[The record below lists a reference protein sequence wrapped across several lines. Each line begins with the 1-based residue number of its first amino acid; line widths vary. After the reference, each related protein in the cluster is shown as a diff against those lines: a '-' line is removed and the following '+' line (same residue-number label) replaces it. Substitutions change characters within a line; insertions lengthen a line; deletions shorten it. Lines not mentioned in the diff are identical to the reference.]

1 MKVAAL
7 FVLVFVCLTLSGQ
20 TIYKDIASFQRQV
33 ALAATDSARC
43 AAYIQLANAYIEA
56 NEIDSCRQFA
66 LQASELA
73 SQKNLPL
80 LKGWA
85 DFLLGAH
92 YYYEGNF
99 DRGIY
104 VEQLVIQDAERLNA
118 PLLRANAQKMVAWM
132 YTEMGRENEALDLF
146 FEAMPVFKE
155 LRWSDLQMNVGIGYY
170 GIATCYYYLG
180 DYVKARAFYDS
191 AIVAEP
197 PLDEREM
204 ALALSDRAAVMR
216 DHFDNPRQALIDNE
230 RALAIIQRLER
241 HRDAQAYVQSELALT
256 YGKLGNNAEA
266 LLWAN
271 RAYQHYQ
278 QIPFLKRYVSVY
290 SALAETFF
298 LVGDHRQAFL
308 VERETRALE
317 DSIYKW
323 RKLQVI
329 EEMRTRYETDKMN
342 EEINSLNLLR
352 IAQESMIIRNKSAV
366 VLLISFVFVLLA
378 LAFIFHRKREYYHK
392 RIRELESA
400 EKVRLEKERISKDLH
415 DSLGSKLSTISFGL
429 QRAARE
435 TNHGPLQFIQILIDG
450 VTSELRDF
458 IWANSKAALTIT
470 ELEQRITNLFWQVR
484 QTDHPIELSL
494 HVQEN
499 IGNKV
504 LSPEVA
510 VHLFRIVQ
518 ESVQNVLKHAQ
529 ATKLAIQIR
538 YVNKQ
543 VHLDVQD
550 DGIGFQWPLPESND
564 HFGLSNMKRRA
575 MQLNGQ
581 FELKTAPQAGT
592 LIAVTVPNRI
602 D

>member
-1 MKVAAL
+1 MFA
-7 FVLVFVCLTLSGQ
+7 FVCLTLSGQ
-20 TIYKDIASFQRQV
+20 TIYKDIASFRRQV
-33 ALAATDSARC
+33 ALATTDSARW

-73 SQKNLPL
+73 TQKNLPV

-85 DFLLGAH
+85 DFLIGAY

-99 DRGIY
+99 DRGISI
-104 VEQLVIQDAERLNA
+104 EQVVIQAAERVNA

-132 YTEMGRENEALDLF
+132 YTEMGREKEALDLF
-146 FEAMPVFKE
+146 FKAMPVFKK

-180 DYVKARAFYDS
+180 DYAKAGVFYDS
-191 AIVAEP
+191 AIIAEP

-204 ALALSDRAAVMR
+204 ALVLSDRAAVMR
-216 DHFDNPRQALIDNE
+216 DHFDNPRQALIDNQ
-230 RALAIIQRLER
+230 RALALIQPLER
-241 HRDAQAYVQSELALT
+241 HTDAQAYIQSELALT
-256 YGKLGNNAEA
+256 YAKLGNNSEA

-271 RAYQHYQ
+271 RAYQQYQ
-278 QIPFLKRYVSVY
+278 RIPFLKRYVSVY

-298 LVGDHRQAFL
+298 LVGNHRQAFL

-323 RKLQVI
+323 QKLQVI
-329 EEMRTRYETDKMN
+329 EEMHTRYETDKMN
-342 EEINSLNLLR
+342 AEINSLNQLSM
-352 IAQESMIIRNKSAV
+352 AQESMIIRNKGAV
-366 VLLISFVFVLLA
+366 ALLISFVFVLIA
-378 LAFIFHRKREYYHK
+378 LAFIFYRKREYYHK

-415 DSLGSKLSTISFGL
+415 DSLGSQLSTISFGL

-458 IWANSKAALTIT
+458 IWANSKAALTIH

-499 IGNKV
+499 VGHQM

-518 ESVQNVLKHAQ
+518 ESVQNALKHAQ
-529 ATKLAIQIR
+529 ATKLVMEIR

-543 VHLDVQD
+543 VHLEVQD

-581 FELKTAPQAGT
+581 FELRTAPRAGT
-592 LIAVTVPNRI
+592 RIAVTVPNRI
-602 D
+602 G